1 MSEFVHLHNHTHFS
15 LLDGA
20 CKIDEMLELCEQFK
34 MSSLA
39 ITDHGAMFGAIEFYT
54 KAREKGIKPII
65 GAEVYIAPESRFLKT
80 SSKDD
85 KRDTSYH
92 LVLLAK
98 DYTGYRNLMK
108 LTSIGFTE
116 GFYYK
121 PRIDKE
127 VLMEHRDGLVA
138 LSACLKGEVSRMI
151 LKEGM
156 EKAVETAGLYKEMF
170 GDDYYLEIQNHGIP
184 EEDTVRNAMLE
195 VSKKAGVPLVA
206 TNDIHYLKKEH
217 AEAHDVLVCL
227 QTGKDYDDPK
237 RMRLQTDQLYFKSAD
252 EMARMFS
259 DIPEAIE
266 NSLVI
271 ADKCNLELN
280 LKDLHLPDFTVP
292 EKFGDISLDEYL
304 KILTLE
310 GLPQKYPI
318 VTPEL
323 RERLNFELD
332 VISEMKYAGYFLIV
346 KDFIDYARS
355 QGIAVGPGRGS
366 AAGSLVS
373 YALGITNIDPTRYGL
388 FFERFLNPERVS
400 MPDIDIDFCYERR
413 EEIIKYVKDK
423 YGEENVTQIITFG
436 TMAARA
442 VIRDV
447 GRVLKMAYGDVDKI
461 AKLIPALPGMTIE
474 KAMDMVPELNEIPEK
489 DETHKKLM
497 DYSRVLE
504 GIARH
509 ASTHAAGVII
519 TPEELT
525 NFTPLY
531 KSSQGDT
538 TSAYDMSSLETTGV
552 LKMDFLG
559 LRTLTVIQKALEML
573 KDRGVEINIDQIS
586 LEDRPTYEIFANGE
600 TIGVFQFESSGMRE
614 YLKKLKPVA
623 IEDLVAMNALYRP
636 GPMKYIDDFIKR
648 RFGQEKIEYTHEILK
663 PILEETYG
671 VIVYQEQVMEI
682 AREMAGYSLGKADV
696 LRRAM
701 GKKKKKLMLEQ
712 KKEFLSG
719 AQAADINKK
728 TAEDVFDLME
738 KFAEYGFN
746 KSHAVSYSLVA
757 YQTAYL
763 KAHYPVEFMAATLT
777 SEMGNT
783 NRIVILIEECK
794 RMGISILP
802 PDVNESVVEFTP
814 DGEAIRFGLGAIKNV
829 GKGAIN
835 SIIEGRDEN
844 GKFKTL
850 FDLCCSIDLRSVNKK
865 VLESLIQ
872 AGAMDSIEGH
882 RAQLYASV
890 ETAVTYAQHY
900 LARKSGGQTTF
911 FEPGDADG
919 DPDYPELSDVAE
931 WTENEVLQ
939 NEKDMLG
946 FYFSGHPLSKFE
958 NEVRM
963 FSTTDVC
970 DLHSLKDGSLV
981 RVGGTITQIKK
992 HIDKKNREMAFITI
1006 EDFTGSAEI
1015 LAFSDAYS
1023 KYQYLIETDA
1033 MVLCVGK
1040 LSMKDV
1046 EDEPKILLDEV
1057 IPLWDVWDKCS
1068 KNLCIMMKTDQVK
1081 DDSIR
1086 DVGNIIQKNL
1096 GDCPILINVVT
1107 PENGEY
1113 LLRTKNMKAKPTSH
1127 LVSELQKCVG
1137 SRNVWIE
1144 A

>member
-54 KAREKGIKPII
+54 KALEKGIKPII

-98 DYTGYRNLMK
+98 DFTGYRNLMK

-184 EEDTVRNAMLE
+184 EENTVLNAMRE
-195 VSKKAGVPLVA
+195 VSAKTGVPLVA

-227 QTGKDYDDPK
+227 QTGKDYDDPN
-237 RMRLQTDQLYFKSAD
+237 RMRLQTDQLYFKSGE
-252 EMARMFS
+252 EMARLFS
-259 DIPEAIE
+259 EIPEAIE

-310 GLPQKYPI
+310 GLPRKYPI

-373 YALGITNIDPTRYGL
+373 YALGITNIDPTKYGL

-413 EEIIKYVKDK
+413 EEIIKYVKEK
-423 YGEENVTQIITFG
+423 YGEDNVTQIITFG

-447 GRVLKMAYGDVDKI
+447 GRVLKMPYGDVDKI
-461 AKLIPALPGMTIE
+461 AKMIPALPGMTIE
-474 KAMDMVPELNEIPEK
+474 KAMEKVSELREIPEK

-573 KDRGVEINIDQIS
+573 KERGVEINIDQIS
-586 LEDRPTYEIFANGE
+586 LEDKATYEIFANGE

-712 KKEFLSG
+712 KKEFMSG
-719 AQAADINKK
+719 ARAAEIDKK

-783 NRIVILIEECK
+783 KRIVILIEECK
-794 RMGISILP
+794 RMGIQILP

-814 DGEAIRFGLGAIKNV
+814 DAGAIRFGLGAIKNV
-829 GKGAIN
+829 GKGAII

-919 DPDYPELSDVAE
+919 DPDYPDLSDVAE

-958 NEVRM
+958 SEVRM

-981 RVGGTITQIKK
+981 RVGGTITQVKK
-992 HIDKKNREMAFITI
+992 HIDKKDREMAFITI

-1023 KYQYLIETDA
+1023 KYQYLIEADK

-1068 KNLCIMMKTDQVK
+1068 KNLCIMMKTDQVE
-1081 DDSIR
+1081 DDRIR

-1107 PENGEY
+1107 PDNGEY

-1127 LVSELQKCVG
+1127 LVSELQRCVG
-1137 SRNVWIE
+1137 PRNVWIE